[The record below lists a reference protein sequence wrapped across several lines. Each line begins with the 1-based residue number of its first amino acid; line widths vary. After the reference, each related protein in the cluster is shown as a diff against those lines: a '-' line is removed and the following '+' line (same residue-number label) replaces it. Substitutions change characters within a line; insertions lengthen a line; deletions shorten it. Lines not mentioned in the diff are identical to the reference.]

1 MSTFLTTCASGMYP
15 PRRLSSTYRS
25 PVRQGR
31 AGRRQGKASMGE
43 EGGVPSRVEVRGR
56 PLGDACMARGF
67 ARQPGAGLC
76 LLFIA
81 SSCAPQ
87 RPLTP
92 GGILLHKVDA
102 VGILECGI
110 QAHDVGV
117 QQGGV
122 DLNLT

>member
-1 MSTFLTTCASGMYP
+1 MRLWHVPAPPAQLHIQVTCEAG
-15 PRRLSSTYRS
+15 
-25 PVRQGR
+25 QGR

-43 EGGVPSRVEVRGR
+43 DGGVPSRVEVRGR

-92 GGILLHKVDA
+92 GGVLLHKVDA

>member
-1 MSTFLTTCASGMYP
+1 
-15 PRRLSSTYRS
+15 
-25 PVRQGR
+25 
-31 AGRRQGKASMGE
+31 
-43 EGGVPSRVEVRGR
+43 
-56 PLGDACMARGF
+56 MARVF
-67 ARQPGAGLC
+67 ACQPAAGLC
-76 LLFIA
+76 LLPQQA
-81 SSCAPQ
+81 AVPPQ

-102 VGILECGI
+102 VGILKCGI